1 MIRHFIYI
9 KTKLKN
15 KDKLL
20 VKLYKNNISVYD
32 IYEKGTYLY
41 LKVNYSD
48 KEVLKEKIVT
58 TKFYYVND
66 SGIHHIKNIISPL
79 KILSI
84 FLFVFFINFLSQI
97 IIKVEVIH
105 SNKEIREL
113 VESSL
118 EDYGVKK
125 GTLKKDYQELEEI
138 KNKIINAYKDKIEWL
153 EIENIGMKYIVRI
166 EERII
171 NNIKNDNKYCHIIAK
186 KSGIISNAT
195 STSGEI
201 LAING
206 QYVKEGDILISG
218 QIKFNEEVKNNVC
231 AKGRVLAEVWYTTRV
246 SLPVN
251 YSDTKRT
258 GKMRYNLLVETNK
271 KKYKIFNSRLENY
284 ESEQKKLFSLFN
296 IIFYKIEE
304 HEIEVNKKKYELETG
319 SEKALEL
326 ADNKIKIKL
335 NDNEYIKSRKVLKKS
350 INNSTIDI
358 EIFYV
363 IIENIAKTEEYS
375 IIEEEGS

>member
-1 MIRHFIYI
+1 
-9 KTKLKN
+9 
-15 KDKLL
+15 
-20 VKLYKNNISVYD
+20 
-32 IYEKGTYLY
+32 
-41 LKVNYSD
+41 
-48 KEVLKEKIVT
+48 
-58 TKFYYVND
+58 
-66 SGIHHIKNIISPL
+66 
-79 KILSI
+79 
-84 FLFVFFINFLSQI
+84 
-97 IIKVEVIH
+97 
-105 SNKEIREL
+105 
-113 VESSL
+113 
-118 EDYGVKK
+118 
-125 GTLKKDYQELEEI
+125 
-138 KNKIINAYKDKIEWL
+138 
-153 EIENIGMKYIVRI
+153 MKYIVRI

-326 ADNKIKIKL
+326 ADNKIKMKL